1 MFIISKMCL
10 KSENKQLEMIH
21 PVNNPLF
28 QSSHFI
34 LFRFFSGYI
43 LKKYPVNFFGMEL
56 KRMKYM
62 E

>member
-1 MFIISKMCL
+1 MFITSKVCL

-34 LFRFFSGYI
+34 LFRFFLVIY
-43 LKKYPVNFFGMEL
+43 LKKDPVNFFGTEF
-56 KRMKYM
+56 KSMKYM